1 MIAKPGSLTQNIL
14 EHARGLPR
22 GFPLLAEGFLH
33 LGKRA
38 AINRALSRLARREE
52 LYRIGHGIYVL
63 PVISRWGKS
72 APFPYP
78 TVIAL
83 AEQRGDRIV
92 DNPAQAAYN
101 LDVSTQVP
109 MREIYL
115 TSGPSRRL
123 HFGKLEVELRHA
135 PKWQLALGETPAG
148 MAIRTIHYFGPRM
161 TEYAA
166 KKLRGVLDDKV
177 REELAGISVRM
188 PSWVAGVVKEI
199 AHV

>member
-1 MIAKPGSLTQNIL
+1 MIAKSRSLTQKIL
-14 EHARGLPR
+14 ERSRGLPR

-33 LGKRA
+33 LGKRSSV
-38 AINRALSRLARREE
+38 NRALSRLAGREE

-63 PVISRWGKS
+63 PIVCSLGKS

-188 PSWVAGVVKEI
+188 PAWVSGVVKEI
-199 AHV
+199 VHV

>member
-1 MIAKPGSLTQNIL
+1 MIAKSGSLTKNIL

-38 AINRALSRLARREE
+38 AVNRALSRLAKREE
-52 LYRIGHGIYVL
+52 LYRIGHGIFVL
-63 PVISRWGKS
+63 PVVSRWGKS

-83 AEQRGDRIV
+83 AEPRGDRIV

-135 PKWQLALGETPAG
+135 PEWQLAFGETPAG
-148 MAIRTIHYFGPRM
+148 MAIRTIHYFGPHL

-166 KKLRGVLDDKV
+166 EKVRGVLDEKV
-177 REELAGISVRM
+177 REELAGKSVRM
-188 PSWVAGVVKEI
+188 PAWVSGVVKEI
-199 AHV
+199 VHV

>member
-1 MIAKPGSLTQNIL
+1 MIAKSGSLTRKIL
-14 EHARGLPR
+14 EHARGLPE
-22 GFPLLAEGFLH
+22 GTPLQAGRLLH
-33 LGKRA
+33 LGNRSTVS
-38 AINRALSRLARREE
+38 RALSRLAKRGDLMR
-52 LYRIGHGIYVL
+52 LGHGIYVL

-72 APFPYP
+72 APFSYP

-83 AEQRGDRIV
+83 AEQRGDQIV

-115 TSGPSRRL
+115 TSGPSRLL
-123 HFGKLEVELRHA
+123 HFGKREVELRHA
-135 PKWQLALGETPAG
+135 PKWQLAFGETPAG
-148 MAIRTIHYFGPRM
+148 MAIRTIYYFGPRM

-166 KKLRGVLDDKV
+166 KKLRGVLNEKV
-177 REELAGISVRM
+177 RKELAGFSART
-188 PSWVAGVVKEI
+188 PAWVTEVVKEI

>member
-1 MIAKPGSLTQNIL
+1 MA
-14 EHARGLPR
+14 
-22 GFPLLAEGFLH
+22 
-33 LGKRA
+33 
-38 AINRALSRLARREE
+38 
-52 LYRIGHGIYVL
+52 
-63 PVISRWGKS
+63 

-166 KKLRGVLDDKV
+166 KKLRGVLDDKA

-188 PSWVAGVVKEI
+188 PAWVSGVVKEI
-199 AHV
+199 VHV

>member
-1 MIAKPGSLTQNIL
+1 MIAKPGSLIQNIL

-33 LGKRA
+33 LGKRSA
-38 AINRALSRLARREE
+38 VNQALSRLARREE

-63 PVISRWGKS
+63 PIVCSLGKS

-83 AEQRGDRIV
+83 AEQRGDQIV

-188 PSWVAGVVKEI
+188 PAWVSGVVKEI
-199 AHV
+199 VHV